1 MSEAIDTRVREGD
14 VAPDFALPDDEGRMV
29 RLSDFRGKTVVLY
42 MYPKDNTPGCT
53 AEACDFRDNMARVQS
68 AGAVLLGLSPDS
80 VASHRKFKEKYQ
92 LPFPLLADE
101 GAKVADSYGAW
112 VEKSM
117 FGRKYM
123 GIERSTFV
131 IDGDG
136 ILRKVFS
143 KVKIKGHVEQVLTAI
158 NSLPN

>member
-14 VAPDFALPDDEGRMV
+14 IAPDFALPDDEGRMV

-136 ILRKVFS
+136 ILRKVFR
-143 KVKIKGHVEQVLTAI
+143 KVKIKGHVEQVLTAV

>member
-14 VAPDFALPDDEGRMV
+14 IAPDFALPDDEGRMV
-29 RLSDFRGKTVVLY
+29 GLSDFRGKTVVLY

-136 ILRKVFS
+136 ILRKVFR
-143 KVKIKGHVEQVLTAI
+143 KVKIKGHVDQVLTAI